1 MACVEA
7 SFNGV
12 MQEAPMKEDVV
23 EIVPPSTDATS
34 DEIVDDAG
42 GSDYIK
48 NIADRI
54 FLWLAVRCVR
64 EGINEFKV
72 SDVKHQFETI
82 TYVLLE
88 PAIAILVGEG
98 KVIVPEARS
107 RIIVYIVDVAQAL
120 LVAPPLP
127 DSPEG
132 QSVDGQ
138 PTKCK
143 KPTAKRG
150 NGIPV
155 FLLLQSQ
162 FVFVCLSI
170 SCLLTSGSVL

>member
-1 MACVEA
+1 MLAFGEIQRTSAIFYLLYNENMACVDGTI
-7 SFNGV
+7 ND
-12 MQEAPMKEDVV
+12 MQEEVQTEAIMG
-23 EIVPPSTDATS
+23 IPSLHDTVTDAT
-34 DEIVDDAG
+34 DAIFDDDS
-42 GSDYIK
+42 GSEDYLK
-48 NIADRI
+48 NIAARV

-64 EGINEFKV
+64 EGINEFKI
-72 SDVKHQFETI
+72 SDVKHQFESI

-107 RIIVYIVDVAQAL
+107 RIIVYSIDVVQAL

-138 PTKCK
+138 TTKCK

-150 NGIPV
+150 N
-155 FLLLQSQ
+155 
-162 FVFVCLSI
+162 
-170 SCLLTSGSVL
+170 